1 MVAENRRVSTLSNI
15 SPYSWYLI
23 FFEDKE
29 GSKSVEI
36 DMLCFWHIVHTF
48 SEFFKSLYRVFL
60 VLSDS
65 LEVLSCIGWKM
76 DHLEQKRQKRIQIGD
91 FHAEQTSRAPGY
103 LPQWHRSLRKL
114 QDISRFSLIILIF
127 SLSRHGPLHIFSS
140 TFVLF
145 STLLFTG
152 KKNSRAFHIAILLP
166 CKERRP
172 FISFRKELHEPY
184 FYFFYN
190 RSDVLSSFN
199 LSVFLL
205 HGWVVGLFSLGCS
218 GVIFV
223 S

>member
-1 MVAENRRVSTLSNI
+1 MKN
-15 SPYSWYLI
+15 
-23 FFEDKE
+23 
-29 GSKSVEI
+29 GSLGAKKAKKNTN
-36 DMLCFWHIVHTF
+36 W
-48 SEFFKSLYRVFL
+48 R
-60 VLSDS
+60 
-65 LEVLSCIGWKM
+65 
-76 DHLEQKRQKRIQIGD
+76 

-127 SLSRHGPLHIFSS
+127 SLGRHGPLHIFSS

-152 KKNSRAFHIAILLP
+152 KKHSRAFHIAILLP

-172 FISFRKELHEPY
+172 FISFRKEPHEPY

-199 LSVFLL
+199 LSIFLL
-205 HGWVVGLFSLGCS
+205 HG
-218 GVIFV
+218 
-223 S
+223 